1 MDQILEK
8 AKLAN
13 DVILHPIIW
22 PRNCLERRL
31 LSTEYGV
38 YGVFFYFLEKA
49 DTKTGITISFS
60 ITYKPGIASRRYHE
74 REDMWQ

>member
-49 DTKTGITISFS
+49 DVS
-60 ITYKPGIASRRYHE
+60 HL
-74 REDMWQ
+74 